1 MSHRFPDPVGCGA
14 VLQAAHKFT
23 LQDAW
28 SFGSVST
35 RIFAAGTAENVTLDA
50 DFVRLFKL
58 VRGRQ
63 PLRLACS
70 DRCPPTWCRDSHFAE
85 R

>member
-50 DFVRLFKL
+50 FVTFTGPLCSRCDFA
-58 VRGRQ
+58 G
-63 PLRLACS
+63 
-70 DRCPPTWCRDSHFAE
+70 E